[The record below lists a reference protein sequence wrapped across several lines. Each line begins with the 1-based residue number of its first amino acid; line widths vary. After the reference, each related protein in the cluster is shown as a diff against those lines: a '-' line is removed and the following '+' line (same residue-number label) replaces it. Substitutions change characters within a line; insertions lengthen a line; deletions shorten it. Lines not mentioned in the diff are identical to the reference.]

1 MNSPGLSPAAPSS
14 PSLVGSVV
22 QAVAILRHLG
32 TVPAGLGVTAIG
44 RDLSISPSSCFN
56 LMKTLVAEGLADF
69 DPGTKRYTLGLGVAE
84 LARLSTARSDIIHR
98 AAPAMQNLADR
109 FDVACGLWRVTGTGR
124 SVLVALA
131 ESDAATR
138 IHMAVGQRQP
148 SHAGAVGRAVLAQ
161 TGATLESVAE
171 GLALVRSQDPPS
183 PKRYLEEIEAARRR
197 GWALDQ
203 DQLLRGVTSIAA
215 TVTDRDGAPRF
226 AVSCTM
232 FSGQH
237 GADDLTAI
245 GENIRALAG
254 RLTAD
259 LQGAR

>member
-1 MNSPGLSPAAPSS
+1 MDDPTPTTPSQATSPT
-14 PSLVGSVV
+14 SLVGSVV

-56 LMKTLVAEGLADF
+56 LMKTLVHEGLADF

-84 LARLSTARSDIIHR
+84 LARLSAARSDIVHR
-98 AAPAMQNLADR
+98 AAPVMQSLADR
-109 FDVACGLWRVTGTGR
+109 FAVACGLWRVTATGR
-124 SVLVALA
+124 TVLVALV

-148 SHAGAVGRAVLAQ
+148 SHAGSVGRAVLTRSGTTPDAITQ
-161 TGATLESVAE
+161 
-171 GLALVRSQDPPS
+171 GLPLVRWQNPPT
-183 PKRYLEEIEAARRR
+183 PTRYLQEIEAARER
-197 GWALDQ
+197 GWALDR
-203 DQLLRGVTSIAA
+203 DQLLRGVTSVAA
-215 TVTDRDGAPRF
+215 AVVDRDGAPRF

-237 GADDLTAI
+237 DTDDVAAI
-245 GENIRALAG
+245 GEAVRALA
-254 RLTAD
+254 AD
-259 LQGAR
+259 LQEG

>member
-1 MNSPGLSPAAPSS
+1 MNSPAITIPASSS

-32 TVPAGLGVTAIG
+32 TVPSGLGVTAIG

-98 AAPAMQNLADR
+98 AAPAMQNLADG

-138 IHMAVGQRQP
+138 IHIAVGQRQP
-148 SHAGAVGRAVLAQ
+148 SHAGAVGRAVLAS
-161 TGATLESVAE
+161 TGATLESIAE
-171 GLALVRSQDPPS
+171 GLALVRSQDPPG
-183 PKRYLEEIEAARRR
+183 PKRYFEEIETARSR

-203 DQLLRGVTSIAA
+203 DQLLRGVTSVAS
-215 TVTDRDGAPRF
+215 TVTDYDGTPRF

-237 GADDLTAI
+237 DARDLTAI
-245 GENIRALAG
+245 GEGVRSIAE
-254 RLTAD
+254 RLTAE